1 MRAKFLAA
9 RIKRGFL
16 TIEQVPESLRA
27 AVEAL
32 LVMNIADETRRLS
45 WVLFL
50 CPATRRK
57 TG

>member
-45 WVLFL
+45 
-50 CPATRRK
+50 
-57 TG
+57 